1 MDHDRLFKELLT
13 TFFWEFV
20 EAFLPEVAG
29 YLDRDSVTFLD
40 KEVFTDVTAG
50 ERHEVDLVAQGRFK
64 GHDSC
69 FLVHVEQQAQS
80 QADFGR
86 RMFRYFARLHERHSL
101 PVYPVVIFSHNRPQP
116 EPDHYRIRFPDR
128 PVLDFRYRV
137 IQLQR
142 LPWRRFLQR
151 PNPVAC
157 ALMSKMRMAPAERPR
172 VKLECLRLLTTLR
185 LDPAR
190 VRLISGFIDTY
201 LRLNAGEEL
210 RFKAQVAKVPDE
222 QQKHH
227 VMEIVTSWMEA
238 GLERGLEQGLQQGLQ
253 QGLRQRSREDI
264 IEVLE
269 ARFGE
274 VPYTLREQI
283 LGLVDPAELKRHHRQ
298 AVLVPDLPT
307 FRRGLNPSA

>member
-86 RMFRYFARLHERHSL
+86 HMFRYFARLHERHSL

-151 PNPVAC
+151 SNPVAC

-201 LRLNAGEEL
+201 LRLNAAAVSHEFL
-210 RFKAQVAKVPDE
+210 KSRTWASVFRA
-222 QQKHH
+222 
-227 VMEIVTSWMEA
+227 
-238 GLERGLEQGLQQGLQ
+238 
-253 QGLRQRSREDI
+253 RS
-264 IEVLE
+264 
-269 ARFGE
+269 
-274 VPYTLREQI
+274 
-283 LGLVDPAELKRHHRQ
+283 
-298 AVLVPDLPT
+298 T
-307 FRRGLNPSA
+307 FAF